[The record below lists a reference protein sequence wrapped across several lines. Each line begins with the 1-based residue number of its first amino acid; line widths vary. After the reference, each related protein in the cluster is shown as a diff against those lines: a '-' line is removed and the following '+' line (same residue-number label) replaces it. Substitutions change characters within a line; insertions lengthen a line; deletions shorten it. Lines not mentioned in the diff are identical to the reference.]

1 MQDKY
6 IINDID
12 QFTESVRRLVFKE
25 FGRNDDELSSMIVD
39 LNAEEIVEMN
49 KVLTQQECIA
59 IVKSTASI
67 NTNSYSDEE
76 SYIIDEKIFMKI
88 LEETNNRLVSNI
100 LTELST
106 KGLVE
111 SAYDSE
117 INDFIF
123 WVKDDEKEKE

>member
-25 FGRNDDELSSMIVD
+25 FGRNDDELSSIIVD
-39 LNAEEIVEMN
+39 LNAEETMEMN

-59 IVKSTASI
+59 IVKDIATV
-67 NTNSYSDEE
+67 NTESYSDNQ

-117 INDFIF
+117 INDFVF
-123 WVKDDEKEKE
+123 WVKGDEKEKE

>member
-25 FGRNDDELSSMIVD
+25 FGRNDDELSSIIVD
-39 LNAEEIVEMN
+39 LNAEETMEMN

-59 IVKSTASI
+59 IVKDIATV
-67 NTNSYSDEE
+67 NTESYSDNQ

-117 INDFIF
+117 INDFVF
-123 WVKDDEKEKE
+123 WVKGDEKE